1 MLESL
6 VITLREGVEAALV
19 IGIILAYLRKAGRS
33 HLNRYAYWGL
43 AFSSIASVGLA
54 AWFFSIH
61 VEENELIS
69 GYGSIAAGLLVG
81 TMVLWMW
88 RTGRR
93 AGEHLRGR
101 MEQIIDRSGRGE
113 VATGL
118 GILLL
123 TFLMVFREGAETIV
137 FLRGLSL
144 APGASSLTIS
154 FGGLAGIGIAVL
166 FGYFFIK
173 GALSIDLRRFFTL
186 TSIVLLMLVFK
197 LIAYGVHELSEGG
210 YIPHTDLELLILGYF
225 VRDLYAIL
233 ILMALI
239 AIPAGMFLWEAFRS
253 RARPREFKEKSPAE
267 RRLALAELRSR
278 RRFLIGAGALCALIL
293 LRLGS
298 YVVSASHRGYNPKPV
313 EVSPENGVGE
323 IRIPLS
329 QLEEGKMVK
338 YLYRQGET
346 GIRFILIKGG
356 PKVVSVF
363 DDCPVCPPLGYAQLE
378 NGNLYCLNCNTEIA
392 LATVGQRGG
401 CNPIPLSA
409 QVRDGAALIK
419 VADLLAGERYFR

>member
-166 FGYFFIK
+166 FGY
-173 GALSIDLRRFFTL
+173 
-186 TSIVLLMLVFK
+186 
-197 LIAYGVHELSEGG
+197 
-210 YIPHTDLELLILGYF
+210 
-225 VRDLYAIL
+225 
-233 ILMALI
+233 
-239 AIPAGMFLWEAFRS
+239 
-253 RARPREFKEKSPAE
+253 
-267 RRLALAELRSR
+267 
-278 RRFLIGAGALCALIL
+278 
-293 LRLGS
+293 
-298 YVVSASHRGYNPKPV
+298 
-313 EVSPENGVGE
+313 
-323 IRIPLS
+323 
-329 QLEEGKMVK
+329 
-338 YLYRQGET
+338 
-346 GIRFILIKGG
+346 
-356 PKVVSVF
+356 
-363 DDCPVCPPLGYAQLE
+363 
-378 NGNLYCLNCNTEIA
+378 
-392 LATVGQRGG
+392 
-401 CNPIPLSA
+401 
-409 QVRDGAALIK
+409 
-419 VADLLAGERYFR
+419 